1 MKLWEKG
8 DQTEQIIEHFTA
20 GTDRELDLVLAKY
33 DVRASIAHAGML
45 EKIGLLTAEE
55 KDRIC
60 DELAVMLNE
69 IESGQF
75 EIEEQFE
82 DIHSKIEYRLT
93 DRLGEAGKKIH
104 TGRSRNDQVLV
115 CLHLYA
121 REKLKRVKK
130 GIRELF
136 YRLIE
141 LSEEHKSVLMPG
153 YTHFQAAMP
162 SSFGLWFGAYAETL
176 IDDLVLLQAAQTV
189 ADQNPLGSAAGFGT
203 SIPLDRDYTTRELKF
218 STMKFNSMAAQFS
231 RGKLEMTTAAA
242 LSSIA
247 GTLARFSMD
256 VVLYMSQNFGF
267 ISFPDPLTTGSSI
280 MPHKKNPDV
289 FELIRARCNRVQS
302 VPAEIALVV
311 NNLPGGYHRDY
322 QELKEP
328 VFNAMETVCSC
339 LEICLFM
346 LEHIE
351 ICPSVIEDEKY
362 RSIFSVEEVNRLVQN
377 GIPFREAYL
386 TVARQLEDEEFI
398 PEQSVNHSH
407 TGSIGNLSNREIK
420 KKFEAVCGNNSE
432 F

>member
-386 TVARQLEDEEFI
+386 TVARQIEDEEFI